1 MKKAPS
7 DTGGACLVRLV
18 WLQPNDTAQVPPVVV
33 LVVVVVFLIIKLN
46 MTPLLMGAPEFVK
59 QLCADLPAG
68 WTGAGAT
75 AIRRAIRQSPTE
87 NPREPHVCRT
97 YFFYH

>member
-33 LVVVVVFLIIKLN
+33 LVVVVFLVMK
-46 MTPLLMGAPEFVK
+46 PDMGAP
-59 QLCADLPAG
+59 PNG
-68 WTGAGAT
+68 GAGNCKAGRAVT
-75 AIRRAIRQSPTE
+75 RRLFASARLD
-87 NPREPHVCRT
+87 
-97 YFFYH
+97 